1 MYKLR
6 FFLIPLILIVANT
19 NNNLSIAQSVSS
31 NSTTKNSIQLD
42 KSKITEAA
50 APVKL
55 QFSHTPPKLEDLPS
69 PGLPLKLSVRVNKE
83 ALSSGVLLRA
93 IITRDGTLFEQQNTS
108 PQIDASD
115 RIGYIIEV
123 PSPLVEMSY
132 QFVFIDKAG
141 NAVGTKRYNIR
152 RNCIPDVI
160 FPSNTKDNA
169 EPSVEELRKT
179 TEKLESEIA
188 LLDLATTS
196 ITQLQEA
203 IDKK

>member
-1 MYKLR
+1 MYQFR
-6 FFLIPLILIVANT
+6 FFLITFLLILVLLTDNVCFSQQINKNSAIKN
-19 NNNLSIAQSVSS
+19 SAQS
-31 NSTTKNSIQLD
+31 D
-42 KSKITEAA
+42 KSNIPESV

-55 QFSHTPPKLEDLPS
+55 QFSHIPPKIEDIPS
-69 PGLPLKLSVRVNKE
+69 PGLTMKLAVRVNKE

-93 IITRDGTLFEQQNTS
+93 VITRDGTLFEQQNTS

-115 RIGYIIEV
+115 RIGYVIEV

-132 QFVFIDKAG
+132 QFVFIDKSG
-141 NAVGTKRYNIR
+141 NAVGTKRYNLR
-152 RNCIPDVI
+152 RNCVPDVI
-160 FPSNTKDNA
+160 FPSNIKDGLD
-169 EPSVEELRKT
+169 PSVEELRKI

-188 LLDLATTS
+188 LLDLATVS